1 MVKIW
6 GKYGENMGKIW
17 GKYGENM
24 VKIWGK
30 YEKIWEN
37 MGQNGK
43 AKRRN

>member
-1 MVKIW
+1 
-6 GKYGENMGKIW
+6 MGKIW